1 MAGEMDIATR
11 IRRNRETGSLG
22 SALSFNQ
29 QLAAM
34 EVVRVA
40 RALSQEPGL
49 RTLANGPA
57 LMMALDCFDA
67 GREPPDRSRQSA
79 PDPVAKA
86 PSVKQGGLF

>member
-1 MAGEMDIATR
+1 MAGEKDIATR

-22 SALSFNQ
+22 SAMNFNQ

-67 GREPPDRSRQSA
+67 GREPPTRDASPPPAPDSA
-79 PDPVAKA
+79 PGPG
-86 PSVKQGGLF
+86 QGGLF